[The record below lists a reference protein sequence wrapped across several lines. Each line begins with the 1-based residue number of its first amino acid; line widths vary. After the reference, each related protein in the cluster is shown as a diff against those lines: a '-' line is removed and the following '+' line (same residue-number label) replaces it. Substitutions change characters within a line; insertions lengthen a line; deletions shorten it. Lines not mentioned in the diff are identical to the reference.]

1 MRPVGSPCGICRSYG
16 HFTKDHPEGYVNP
29 MYDALKPSVLPLQ
42 SKVGAKLDDTI
53 CRMLAVIDRY
63 TEDSRGPSA
72 TWARE
77 LAGTVEVLMRCKR
90 LA

>member
-1 MRPVGSPCGICRSYG
+1 VSERTY
-16 HFTKDHPEGYVNP
+16 E
-29 MYDALKPSVLPLQ
+29 AQVLPLQ

-72 TWARE
+72 GWTRE
-77 LAGTVEVLMRCKR
+77 LAGTVEILMRCRR